1 MFHTS
6 FKGALRKILGA
17 SRKFQ
22 GCCKKVSR
30 VFQGRLKGVS
40 RQFQRRS
47 KEVSGM
53 FKESVKCVLRKF
65 KKESFKG
72 VMSKCNRSTQ

>member
-1 MFHTS
+1 MAFN
-6 FKGALRKILGA
+6 G
-17 SRKFQ
+17 
-22 GCCKKVSR
+22 
-30 VFQGRLKGVS
+30 FQGRLKEVQWVFEDSYNGVS